1 VVSLLLIII
10 FSGDGNLG
18 RVERIISELMIV
30 IVIVN
35 EEIRVEVDCLIFVC
49 IIWFVIGR
57 MEDKWFDLLNV

>member
-1 VVSLLLIII
+1 MLIII

-49 IIWFVIGR
+49 IV
-57 MEDKWFDLLNV
+57 